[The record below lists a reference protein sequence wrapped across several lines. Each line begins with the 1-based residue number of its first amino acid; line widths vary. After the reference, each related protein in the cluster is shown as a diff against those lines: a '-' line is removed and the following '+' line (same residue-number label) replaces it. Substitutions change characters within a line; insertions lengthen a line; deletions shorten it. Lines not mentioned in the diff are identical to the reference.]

1 MLRIGLYI
9 TIISLFIFVK
19 PSLGQDTTNLYYH
32 NLFELNK
39 SNPDKIIS
47 LATEYYDNY
56 LWKELQSIKEFVSLL
71 NNISNESHI
80 PLLKPLGNLIYGKA
94 LIYKGEFTE
103 AISYLDEAL
112 FGFTELSNDE
122 LLAEL
127 YNSYGICYLLQNNQN
142 LAETYFNKSKDIC
155 IKNNYNKLLIAVNN
169 NLARTFIKN
178 DPNKALNFLY
188 ENENIANKHNIKN
201 YEITTKFLIIY
212 ALINL
217 DKLKDA
223 KIILNDIK
231 PEILKRKKEIE
242 LLEYSFFLGKIEI
255 KQNNLNLALNHLKS
269 AEAYLNFSDIDTKIE
284 LYFDMATTFQKL
296 SMSNQAKE
304 YFKKIVSTNKTNHP
318 TVGNTF
324 RLLSD
329 EYYKLSK
336 YDSAYKYLSLYTK
349 FKTEEYEK
357 KLNNEIQNLL
367 KNTEV
372 ANHQLNL
379 QNELLATKEKE
390 YRTQS
395 FILFFSII
403 AIIVLIIFLV
413 IFIRSSTKNYDLT
426 QKLKQEIEHSKEY
439 QKKLEEYQKQIEE
452 SNNFKTAIIRNMTHE
467 IRTPFNGL
475 LGFISLIKRK
485 ALSINDEELIE
496 YSTFVD
502 KSSHRIYE
510 LVSNLNDLSLL
521 ESGEYNIRY
530 GICHLPDLINDAYFG
545 YINECI
551 EKDIELKIE
560 NIDNIIIETDSNSLS
575 KALKNVVDN
584 AVKFTHKGY
593 VKIYTHLIDRNLTI
607 TVEDTGI
614 GMSPESIE
622 NIGIPFKQLDMSI
635 TRNYEGIGLGLAVTK
650 KIINKLNG
658 RLEIKSKLNVGTKI
672 SFVFENITVRN
683 DLI

>member
-1 MLRIGLYI
+1 LLRSWIYI
-9 TIISLFIFVK
+9 ALIFLFIFIK
-19 PSLGQDTTNLYYH
+19 PLLGQDTINIYYH
-32 NLFELNK
+32 QLFEKNK
-39 SNPDKIIS
+39 TNPDEIIS
-47 LATEYYDNY
+47 LAKEYFDNY
-56 LWKELQSIKEFVSLL
+56 LWKDLQSIKEFVSLL
-71 NNISNESHI
+71 NNISNECNI

-94 LIYKGEFTE
+94 LVYKGEFTE

-122 LLAEL
+122 FLAEL
-127 YNSYGICYLLQNNQN
+127 YNSYGICYLLQDNQN

-155 IKNNYNKLLIAVNN
+155 IKNNYNELLIAVNN

-178 DPNKALNFLY
+178 KPDKALDFLY
-188 ENENIANKHNIKN
+188 ENEKIATKNNITK
-201 YEITTKFLIIY
+201 YTITTKFLIIF

-217 DKLKDA
+217 NKLKDA

-231 PEILKRKKEIE
+231 PEILFRKKEIE
-242 LLEYSFFLGKIEI
+242 LFEYTFLLGKIEI
-255 KQNNLNLALNHLKS
+255 KQNNFVEALNHFKS
-269 AEAYLNFSDIDTKIE
+269 AESFVNLIDIDTKIE

-296 SMSNQAKE
+296 SMSNQAIE
-304 YFKKIVSTNKTNHP
+304 YFKKIIFTNRTSHP
-318 TVGNTF
+318 TVGNTYK
-324 RLLSD
+324 LLSD
-329 EYYKLSK
+329 EYNKLSK
-336 YDSAYKYLSLYTK
+336 YDSAYNYLNLYTK

-367 KNTEV
+367 KNTEI
-372 ANHQLNL
+372 AKHQLNL

-413 IFIRSSTKNYDLT
+413 IFIRSSTKNYELT
-426 QKLKQEIEHSKEY
+426 QKLKEEIERSKEY

-452 SNNFKTAIIRNMTHE
+452 SNNFKSAIIRNMTHE

-485 ALSINDEELIE
+485 ALSINDDDLIE
-496 YSTFVD
+496 YSKFVD

-521 ESGEYNIRY
+521 ESGEYNVRY

-545 YINECI
+545 YIHDCI

-593 VKIYTHLIDRNLTI
+593 VKIYTNYIDKTLTI

-614 GMSPESIE
+614 GISPESIE

-658 RLEIKSKLNVGTKI
+658 KFEIKSKLNQGTKI